1 MSSHAFGCASGNVI
15 KLRSGNY
22 LSLVDPKPDQFTL
35 FDISCALSKIC
46 RFGGQIRDFYSVAE
60 HSYHCAKIAKKD
72 GLSKEIQAAALLH
85 DASEAF
91 MGDVVK
97 PLKLLLP
104 EYVKLERHMESVI
117 AEKYG
122 VDFSP
127 KEIKKIDMEMLIAE
141 RRAMFPK
148 DSNKWTGEDEVR
160 KINVRFRKWD
170 HTRAES
176 SFTWLANHLGI
187 SE

>member
-1 MSSHAFGCASGNVI
+1 MGNSRFGCAAGHVI

-22 LSLVDPKPDQFTL
+22 LDLVNPKPEQFTL

-60 HSYHCAKIAKKD
+60 HCYHCAKIAKKD
-72 GLSKEIQAAALLH
+72 GLPKSIQAAALLH
-85 DASEAF
+85 DASESF
-91 MGDVVK
+91 LGDCVK

-104 EYVKLERHMESVI
+104 DYVKLEHHMESVI

-148 DSNKWTGEDEVR
+148 DTVKWIGEDGVR

-170 HTRAES
+170 HVTAES

-187 SE
+187 TE